1 MSTMAIRVGII
12 GCGMIA
18 IKRHF
23 PELAQNPA
31 VELLACCD
39 YVAARSQAMAQEY
52 GCTPYTDYREMLDKC
67 QLDAAVVCSNN
78 ATHCEVTT
86 ACLKKGLHV
95 LCEKPMAATLEEARA
110 MVGTAR
116 DADRILMIAQNQRM
130 SGAYRKAKEILS
142 SRKLGRVLSFRTVF
156 GHPGCEHWS
165 IDGLSSWFF
174 NPNLAAF
181 GCLADLGVHKVDLM
195 RWLLE
200 EEFVEAFAYK
210 ATRDKKK
217 LDGSPVD
224 VEDNMCGVLRSET
237 GVIGTIATSWTY
249 YGPEDNSSVFYCEKG
264 ILSILTDPEF
274 MVRVDYPD
282 ETGERYIVPGVG
294 SNDKPIKSGIPDEF
308 IGAILE
314 GRDPAITGVDGYNS
328 LAVAVALNDSAESGR
343 PVAVHHF
350 PY

>member
-1 MSTMAIRVGII
+1 MRIMTIRVGVI

-31 VELLACCD
+31 VEIAACSD
-39 YVAARSQAMAQEY
+39 YVSARSEAMAEEY
-52 GCTPYTDYREMLDKC
+52 GCTPYADYREMLERAD
-67 QLDAAVVCSNN
+67 LDAAVVCSNN
-78 ATHCEVTT
+78 ATHREVAV
-86 ACLKKGLHV
+86 ACLERGLHV
-95 LCEKPMAATLEEARA
+95 LCEKPMAASLEEAGA
-110 MVGTAR
+110 MLAAANAAGK
-116 DADRILMIAQNQRM
+116 ILMIAQNQRM

-142 SRKLGRVLSFRTVF
+142 GGRLGRVLSFRTVF

-165 IDGLSSWFF
+165 IDGLRSWFF
-174 NPNLAAF
+174 DPALAAF

-195 RWLLE
+195 RWLLD

-217 LDGSPVD
+217 PDGTPVD

-264 ILSILTDPEF
+264 ILSVLTDPEF
-274 MVRVDYPD
+274 MVKVDYPD
-282 ETGERYIVPGVG
+282 GTGERYMVPGVG
-294 SNDKPIKSGIPDEF
+294 SNDKPVKSGIPDEF
-308 IGAILE
+308 ISAILE
-314 GRDPAITGVDGYNS
+314 NRAPAITGEDGYNS
-328 LAVAVALNDSAESGR
+328 LAVAVALNEAAESGM
-343 PVAVHHF
+343 PAAVRHY
-350 PY
+350 PC